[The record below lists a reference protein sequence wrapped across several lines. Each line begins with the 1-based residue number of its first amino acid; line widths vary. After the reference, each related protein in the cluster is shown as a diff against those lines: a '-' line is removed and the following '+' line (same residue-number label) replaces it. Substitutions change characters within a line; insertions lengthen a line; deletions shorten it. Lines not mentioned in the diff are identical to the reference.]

1 MRNPLRTMKRRLTPA
16 GGTTPGRGTGTRDP
30 LARVKRT
37 ARSAAKSPKGRGPL
51 SRSAR
56 RTSPSGRRPQTRRGP
71 LGWLDSLSRGRR
83 PRL

>member
-16 GGTTPGRGTGTRDP
+16 GGTASGRGAGTRDP

-37 ARSAAKSPKGRGPL
+37 ARSAARSPKGRDLL
-51 SRSAR
+51 SRSTR
-56 RTSPSGRRPQTRRGP
+56 RTSPSGRRPSTRRGP
-71 LGWLDSLSRGRR
+71 LGWLDSLSRGRK